1 MASAANEGPA
11 FREDVSTPDEE
22 RVQPVPACTTR
33 RASAL
38 VPGVPDLHRKAAS
51 SSDPGGGFPGPP
63 PPYDDGSMSAATASS
78 SSGGAT
84 SSSKEP
90 GTCYRETSVRDG
102 ETLQEDKPALFAPG
116 ALAELR
122 SALEASHD
130 RGHRM
135 QLHGALSLREDLSAV
150 QGNTHRGY
158 EVVLHVYDLGPVTS
172 YVNDTVLRHIGIGA
186 YHTGL
191 EVLGVE
197 WSYQGFLDAWD
208 NPNLSGVVQNEPREH
223 PAHQYRESIPMGESP
238 MTEDEIDNI
247 IDDFY
252 DMWAANEYH
261 IVSRNCVT
269 FAEELAVA
277 LKVPQEF
284 PSWVKGAAEAGKSP
298 GLFHV

>member
-1 MASAANEGPA
+1 
-11 FREDVSTPDEE
+11 
-22 RVQPVPACTTR
+22 
-33 RASAL
+33 
-38 VPGVPDLHRKAAS
+38 
-51 SSDPGGGFPGPP
+51 
-63 PPYDDGSMSAATASS
+63 
-78 SSGGAT
+78 
-84 SSSKEP
+84 
-90 GTCYRETSVRDG
+90 
-102 ETLQEDKPALFAPG
+102 
-116 ALAELR
+116 
-122 SALEASHD
+122 
-130 RGHRM
+130 M

-238 MTEDEIDNI
+238 MTEDEIDNV

-298 GLFHV
+298 GLFHVADYGWSLFKWWSTRQAAEMERQAEAERLAAEAEQTERDGSMIETEGLTAKAGTPSVVDNAVCTRTEL